1 MLTEGRNPRSENLDQ
16 LSTIDVLALINDEDA
31 TVAHVIRNALSE
43 IARAVETIVA
53 AIQKGG
59 RLIYVGAGTSGR
71 LGILDAVE
79 CVPTFGIDPGLI
91 VGLIAG
97 GESALTRAAEG
108 AEDRSQDGRRD
119 LENISLTSH
128 DVVVG
133 IAASGRTPY
142 ILGAVEFA
150 HEIGCVTVGIAC
162 NQPSLLLNQTDIK
175 IALPV
180 GPEVLTGSTRLKAGT
195 AQKMTL
201 NMMSTAV
208 MVKLGKVYGNRMID
222 VMVTNEKLAD
232 RACRIAAEIAG
243 ISHDEAARL
252 LQQTG
257 NDVKLAIVVS
267 IRHVTPDEARSLLTQ
282 AGDNLRTVIG

>member
-16 LSTIDVLALINDEDA
+16 LPTLEVLALINGEDA
-31 TVAHVIRNALSE
+31 TVARVVRDALPE
-43 IARAVETIVA
+43 IARTVDAIVVA
-53 AIQKGG
+53 MQKGG

-71 LGILDAVE
+71 LGVLDAVE
-79 CVPTFGIDPGLI
+79 CVPTFGIDPGLVI
-91 VGLIAG
+91 GLIAG

-119 LENISLTSH
+119 LEAINLTEQ

-142 ILGAVEFA
+142 VLGAVEFA
-150 HEIGCVTVGIAC
+150 HELGCVTVGIAC
-162 NQPSLLLNQTDIK
+162 NQPSLLLDQTDIK
-175 IALPV
+175 IGLPT

-222 VMVTNEKLAD
+222 LMVTNEKLAD
-232 RACRIAAEIAG
+232 RACRIVAEIAS
-243 ISHDEAARL
+243 IPYDEAARL
-252 LQQTG
+252 LALTAK
-257 NDVKLAIVVS
+257 DVKLAIVVAV
-267 IRHVTPDEARSLLTQ
+267 RHVTPDQARTLLAE
-282 AGDNLRTVIG
+282 AGDNLRGAIG

>member
-16 LSTIDVLALINDEDA
+16 LPTLDVLALINDEDA
-31 TVAHVIRNALSE
+31 SVARVVREAMPE

-53 AIQKGG
+53 AMQKGG

-71 LGILDAVE
+71 LGVLDATE
-79 CVPTFGIDPGLI
+79 CVPTFGLEPGVVI
-91 VGLIAG
+91 GLIAG
-97 GESALTRAAEG
+97 GESALIRAAEG
-108 AEDRSQDGRRD
+108 AEDRAEDGRSD
-119 LENISLTSH
+119 LTAINLTKR

-142 ILGAVEFA
+142 VLGAVAYA
-150 HEIGCVTVGIAC
+150 HEMGCVTVGIAC
-162 NQPSLLLNQTDIK
+162 NQPSVLLDQTDIK
-175 IALPV
+175 IGLPT

-222 VMVTNEKLAD
+222 LMVTNEKLAD
-232 RACRIAAEIAG
+232 RACRIVSEIAN
-243 ISHDEAARL
+243 IPYEEASRL
-252 LQQTG
+252 LDLTG
-257 NDVKLAIVVS
+257 KDVKLAIVVAV
-267 IRHVTPDEARSLLTQ
+267 RHVTPDEARALLVE
-282 AGDNLRTVIG
+282 AGDSLRAVIS

>member
-16 LSTIDVLALINDEDA
+16 LPTLDVLALINDEDA
-31 TVAHVIRNALSE
+31 SVARVVRDAMPE

-53 AIQKGG
+53 AMQKGG

-71 LGILDAVE
+71 LGVLDAAE
-79 CVPTFGIDPGLI
+79 CVPTFGLEPGVVI
-91 VGLIAG
+91 GLIAG
-97 GESALTRAAEG
+97 GESALIRAAEG
-108 AEDRSQDGRRD
+108 AEDRAENGRDD
-119 LENISLTSH
+119 LVALNLIER

-142 ILGAVEFA
+142 VLGAVAYA

-162 NQPSLLLNQTDIK
+162 NQPSVLLDQTDIK
-175 IALPV
+175 IGLPT

-208 MVKLGKVYGNRMID
+208 MVKLGKAYGNRMID
-222 VMVTNEKLAD
+222 LMVTNEKLAD
-232 RACRIAAEIAG
+232 RACRIVSEIAN
-243 ISHDEAARL
+243 IPYEEAARL
-252 LQQTG
+252 LDLTG
-257 NDVKLAIVVS
+257 KDVKLAIVVAV
-267 IRHVTPDEARSLLTQ
+267 RHVTPDEARALLVE
-282 AGDNLRTVIG
+282 AGDSLRTVIG

>member
-16 LSTIDVLALINDEDA
+16 LPTLDVLALINDEDA
-31 TVAHVIRNALSE
+31 SVARVVRDAMPE

-53 AIQKGG
+53 AMQKDG

-71 LGILDAVE
+71 LGVLDAAE
-79 CVPTFGIDPGLI
+79 CVPTFGLEPGVVI
-91 VGLIAG
+91 GLIAG
-97 GESALTRAAEG
+97 GVSALIRAAEG
-108 AEDRSQDGRRD
+108 AEDRSEGGRGD
-119 LENISLTSH
+119 LVAINLTER

-142 ILGAVEFA
+142 VLGAVAYA

-162 NQPSLLLNQTDIK
+162 NQPSVLLDQTDIK
-175 IALPV
+175 IGLPT

-208 MVKLGKVYGNRMID
+208 MVKLGKAYGNRMID
-222 VMVTNEKLAD
+222 LMVTNEKLAD
-232 RACRIAAEIAG
+232 RACRIVSEIAN
-243 ISHDEAARL
+243 IPYDEASRL
-252 LQQTG
+252 LELTG
-257 NDVKLAIVVS
+257 KDVKLAIVVAV
-267 IRHVTPDEARSLLTQ
+267 RHVTPDEARALLAEADDSLR
-282 AGDNLRTVIG
+282 AVIG